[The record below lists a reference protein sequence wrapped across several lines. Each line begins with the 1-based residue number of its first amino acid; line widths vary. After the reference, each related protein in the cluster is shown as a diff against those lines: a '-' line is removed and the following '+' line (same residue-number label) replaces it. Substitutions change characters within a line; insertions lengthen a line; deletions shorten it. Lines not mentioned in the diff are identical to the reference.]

1 MGGAI
6 LGLIVVVVGLMILI
20 DVRGFGSWAM
30 RLSLYS
36 GAALWK
42 SNARPEPE
50 RVDFH
55 RALFGAGV
63 TAVGLM
69 TVAASVAGLV

>member
-1 MGGAI
+1 MGGVI

-30 RLSLYS
+30 L
-36 GAALWK
+36 
-42 SNARPEPE
+42 
-50 RVDFH
+50 
-55 RALFGAGV
+55 
-63 TAVGLM
+63 VGLM